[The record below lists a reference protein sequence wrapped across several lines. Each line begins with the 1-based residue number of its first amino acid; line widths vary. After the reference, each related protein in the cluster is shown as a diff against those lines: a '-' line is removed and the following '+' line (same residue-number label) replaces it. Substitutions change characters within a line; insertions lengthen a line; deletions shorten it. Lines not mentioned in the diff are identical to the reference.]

1 VAKKPQSE
9 RRASGRLGSPR
20 ARLFLALDLPA
31 RARAALFEWCSGAFA
46 GRSDLRPV
54 AADALH
60 VTLVF
65 LGYRPEKEIPAIA
78 DAAFSPLAGLPA
90 PLLSARAVVPLP
102 KRRPRLFAL
111 DLEDVERRCVE
122 LQAACSGAL
131 EAARFYRPE
140 KREFWPHVTLARV
153 KRNARV
159 DPLDVP
165 GPVLEPFEACEVVL
179 YRSILRPQGAL
190 YEPLERALLGSAAGA

>member
-1 VAKKPQSE
+1 MGACWRATRGCRVTGRRSATARHPSRCTCCGACCVARKPRSE
-9 RRASGRLGSPR
+9 RRPSGRPGSPR
-20 ARLFLALDLPA
+20 ARLFLALDLPPE
-31 RARAALFEWCSGAFA
+31 ARAALFEWCSGAFA

-131 EAARFYRPE
+131 E
-140 KREFWPHVTLARV
+140 
-153 KRNARV
+153 
-159 DPLDVP
+159 
-165 GPVLEPFEACEVVL
+165 
-179 YRSILRPQGAL
+179 
-190 YEPLERALLGSAAGA
+190 